1 MKTGTLDDQEK
12 DNMHHNL
19 QELNNNLKTLFV
31 NWPGSSAASIQFWF
45 RAGSALEKKE
55 DYGIAHFLEHMF
67 FKGTE
72 NRPGS
77 QIAKDIESI
86 GGEINAFTSFDYT
99 CYYINVPNKYLKKG
113 TEILLDMV
121 SNPKFDKKEII
132 PERGVVFEEFRRSLD
147 NPGQFAFHELQR
159 KFFRNGYNHPI
170 LGGAKT
176 IKNFSK
182 SQLANFRKKH
192 YNISN
197 SMLII
202 AGNLKNYKSIPKLIE
217 SFSFPKGNKS
227 KFPKFELFSQPKIQV
242 HKKDVKNAQL
252 SIIIQA
258 PDYLSSQSASEDL
271 AINCLGHGES
281 SRLFKGLVMGSA
293 LTNSSSSSTLFMAKG
308 GVHFIKIS
316 FPYKNFN
323 ELEKTLYK
331 IIKENLINGFE
342 DKEVQ
347 KIKNQ
352 YLSSK
357 IYDKETLESY
367 AFSFGHSYAQNG
379 DIYSEAKFINLI
391 EKIDTQEVN
400 VALRNIFSRPI
411 HIALQIPE
419 NENLDKAEIK
429 IKKFQK
435 SLGTLKELNYKSDK
449 ALTKNVQKS
458 NFDPLVKLIEIK
470 KGIKLLYRYNQMNP
484 TFVLQAFLKG
494 GLSEESDKNN
504 GIYNMIS
511 GLLTSGYDNFSD
523 DYLREIFENKSSSFS
538 SFSGKNAYG
547 LSLHGQT
554 KDFKDLVDHFFGS
567 LLKPNFPLKL
577 INHEKEMILRALDNQ
592 EKDPV
597 QQCFL
602 NLNKILFNDH
612 PYQKNILG
620 SKKSIQSLTKK
631 KLKDLHDSNLNN
643 KEILFTYCGNLP
655 FNTVY
660 NSIETF
666 CTKLNERNKKTLSS
680 KKQIMSFGKKV
691 FINFDREQTQIFLGI
706 PSGKLGSKD
715 TIIFKMLT
723 TYLQGQSSKLFVEVR
738 DKKGLCY
745 SIQPVHFTAL
755 EGGYWGIYL
764 ASGHDKSIQAINTI
778 MEILEKMKNKGIPKK
793 EFQKIKVMI
802 EGQNLINIQTNEDF
816 ANIYSIPVLHGRG
829 LDFFYKNNQ
838 SIQNLTYETFLTQ
851 LKKILS
857 KSLNIVVVGRE
868 NKDIKKF
875 FSS

>member
-1 MKTGTLDDQEK
+1 
-12 DNMHHNL
+12 MHHNL
-19 QELNNNLKTLFV
+19 QELNNKLKTLFV
-31 NWPGSSAASIQFWF
+31 NWPGSSAATIQFWF

-67 FKGTE
+67 FKGSD

-99 CYYINVPNKYLKKG
+99 CYYINVPNKYLKRG

-121 SNPKFDKKEII
+121 SNPKFDNKEII

-147 NPGQFAFHELQR
+147 NPGQFAFHELQK

-170 LGGAKT
+170 LGGANT

-182 SQLANFRKKH
+182 SQLSNFRKKH

-197 SMLII
+197 SMLIV
-202 AGNLKNYKSIPKLIE
+202 AGNLKNHKSIPKLIE

-227 KFPKFELFSQPKIQV
+227 KFPKFELFSKSKVQV

-258 PDYLSSQSASEDL
+258 PEYLSGKSASEDL

-281 SRLFKGLVMGSA
+281 SRLFKGLVMNSA
-293 LTNSSSSSTLFMAKG
+293 LTNSSSSSTLFMSKG

-316 FPYKNFN
+316 FPYKNFDK
-323 ELEKTLYK
+323 LENTLHK
-331 IIKENLINGFE
+331 IIKENLVNGFE
-342 DKEVQ
+342 NKEVQ

-357 IYDKETLESY
+357 VYDKETLESY

-379 DIYSEAKFINLI
+379 DIYSEEKFINLI
-391 EKIDTQEVN
+391 EKVETQEVN
-400 VALRNIFSRPI
+400 DALRDIFSRAI

-419 NENLDKAEIK
+419 IESLSKAEIK
-429 IKKFQK
+429 VKRFQK
-435 SLGTLKELNYKSDK
+435 KLETLKELNGKKNDK
-449 ALTKNVQKS
+449 APTHNVQKS
-458 NFDPLVKLIEIK
+458 NFDTLVKLIEVK

-494 GLSEESDKNN
+494 GLSEENDKSN

-511 GLLTSGYDNFSD
+511 GLMTSGYDNFSD
-523 DYLREIFENKSSSFS
+523 DYLREVFENKSSSFS

-554 KDFKDLVDHFFGS
+554 KDFKDLIGHFFGS
-567 LLKPNFPLKL
+567 LLQPNFPIKL
-577 INHEKEMILRALDNQ
+577 IKHEKEMILRAIDNQ

-602 NLNKILFNDH
+602 NLNRILFNNH
-612 PYQKNILG
+612 PYQLNILG
-620 SKKSIQSLTKK
+620 TKKSVQSITRK
-631 KLKDLHDSNLNN
+631 KLQELHDKNLQN
-643 KEILFTYCGNLP
+643 KEILLTYCGNLP
-655 FNTVY
+655 LSTVY
-660 NSIETF
+660 ESLEGF
-666 CTKLNERNKKTLSS
+666 CSNLSKRNKNTSYS
-680 KKQIMSFGKKV
+680 TKQPLVYGKKV

-706 PSGKLGSKD
+706 PSGRLGSKD

-755 EGGYWGIYL
+755 EGGYWGVYL

-778 MEILEKMKNKGIPKK
+778 IEILEKMKNKGIPKK

-829 LDFFYKNNQ
+829 LDFFYNNNQ
-838 SIQNLTYETFLTQ
+838 SIQNLKYEDFAIQ

-857 KSLNIVVVGRE
+857 KKLNIVVVGRE
-868 NKDIKKF
+868 NEEIKKF

>member
-1 MKTGTLDDQEK
+1 
-12 DNMHHNL
+12 MHHNL
-19 QELNNNLKTLFV
+19 QELNNKLKTLFV

-67 FKGTE
+67 FKGSE

-77 QIAKDIESI
+77 KIAKDIESI

-99 CYYINVPNKYLKKG
+99 CYYINVPNKYLKRG
-113 TEILLDMV
+113 IEILLDMV
-121 SNPKFDKKEII
+121 SNPKFDKNEII

-147 NPGQFAFHELQR
+147 NPGQFAFHELQK
-159 KFFRNGYNHPI
+159 KFFRNGYDHPI
-170 LGGAKT
+170 LGGADT

-192 YNISN
+192 YNITN
-197 SMLII
+197 SMLIV
-202 AGNLKNYKSIPKLIE
+202 AGNLKNQKSIPKLIE
-217 SFSFPKGNKS
+217 NFSFPKGNKS
-227 KFPKFELFSQPKIQV
+227 KFPKFELFPKPKVQV

-258 PDYLSSQSASEDL
+258 PEYLSNKSASEDL

-281 SRLFKGLVMGSA
+281 SRLFKGLVMDSA
-293 LTNSSSSSTLFMAKG
+293 LTNSSSSSTLFMSNG

-323 ELEKTLYK
+323 KLEITLHK

-342 DKEVQ
+342 NKEVQ

-357 IYDKETLESY
+357 VYDKETLESY

-391 EKIDTQEVN
+391 EKVETQEVN
-400 VALRNIFSRPI
+400 DALKDIFSRPI
-411 HIALQIPE
+411 HISLQIPE
-419 NENLDKAEIK
+419 SESLSKAEIK
-429 IKKFQK
+429 LKKFQK
-435 SLGTLKELNYKSDK
+435 KLETLKELNTKKNDK
-449 ALTKNVQKS
+449 NPTSFLQKS
-458 NFDPLVKLIEIK
+458 NFDPLVKLIEVK

-494 GLSEESDKNN
+494 GLSEESDENN

-523 DYLREIFENKSSSFS
+523 DYLREVFENRSSSFS

-554 KDFKDLVDHFFGS
+554 KDFKHLIDHFFGS
-567 LLKPNFPLKL
+567 LLRPKFPLKL
-577 INHEKEMILRALDNQ
+577 IKHEKEMILRALDNQ

-602 NLNKILFNDH
+602 NLNRILFDNH
-612 PYQKNILG
+612 PYKLNILG
-620 SKKSIQSLTKK
+620 SKKSIRSITRN
-631 KLKDLHDSNLNN
+631 KLKELHSTNLKN

-655 FNTVY
+655 LDTVY
-660 NSIETF
+660 ESLEGFCSDLDKRKQNS
-666 CTKLNERNKKTLSS
+666 SYS
-680 KKQIMSFGKKV
+680 QKQIHAYDKKV
-691 FINFDREQTQIFLGI
+691 FVNFDREQTQIFLGI

-778 MEILEKMKNKGIPKK
+778 MEILEKMKHKGIPKR

-829 LDFFYKNNQ
+829 LDFFYNNNQ
-838 SIQNLTYETFLTQ
+838 SIQKLTYEDFSVR

-857 KSLNIVVVGRE
+857 KKLNVVVVGRE
-868 NKDIKKF
+868 NEEIKKF